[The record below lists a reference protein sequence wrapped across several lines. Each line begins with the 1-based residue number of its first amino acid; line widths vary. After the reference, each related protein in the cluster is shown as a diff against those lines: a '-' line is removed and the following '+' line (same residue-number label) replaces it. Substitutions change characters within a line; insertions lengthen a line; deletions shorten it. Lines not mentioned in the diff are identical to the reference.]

1 MIPKLAFSILKVED
15 ELERE
20 RESDSE
26 ASVLH
31 MLTVSDF

>member
-20 RESDSE
+20 SDSE